1 MPLSSFY
8 AFPPKT
14 VVKLVNSGG
23 GNTLLTGDGASKSVN
38 ATTTADVVVVLE
50 GGQYA
55 YQNCKLE
62 VLNPGCLA
70 GFLDATQAYTYNGSG
85 NLLTEAI
92 TYAGSTYTR
101 TYSYTGSNLTSV
113 SAWVIT

>member
-23 GNTLLTGDGASKSVN
+23 GNTILTGDGASKSVN
-38 ATTTADVVVVLE
+38 GTDTADVVVVLE

-62 VLNPGCLA
+62 VLNPTCLA
-70 GFLDATQAYTYNGSG
+70 GFLDATQAYTYTGS
-85 NLLTEAI
+85 NLTTEAI
-92 TYAGSTYTR
+92 TYGGRTYTR
-101 TYSYTGSNLTSV
+101 TYGYTGSNLTSV
-113 SAWVIT
+113 SAWVVT

>member
-23 GNTLLTGDGASKSVN
+23 GNTILVGDGASKPVDG
-38 ATTTADVVVVLE
+38 TTTDDVVAVLE

-55 YQNCKLE
+55 YENCLLE
-62 VLNPGCLA
+62 VLNPTCLA
-70 GFLDATQAYTYNGSG
+70 GFLDATQSYTYDGSG

-92 TYAGSTYTR
+92 TYGGRTYTR
-101 TYSYTGSNLTSV
+101 TYSYTGANLTSV
-113 SAWVIT
+113 SAWVVS

>member
-14 VVKLVNSGG
+14 VVQLVNNGG
-23 GNTLLTGDGASKSVN
+23 GNTVLVGDGMSKPVN
-38 ATTTADVVVVLE
+38 GTTTDTLIVVLE

-55 YQNCKLE
+55 YNNCKLE
-62 VLNPGCLA
+62 VLNPTCLA
-70 GFLDATQAYTYNGSG
+70 GFLDTTQAYTYDGSG

-92 TYAGSTYTR
+92 TYGGSTYTR
-101 TYSYTGSNLTSV
+101 TYVYAGGNLTSV
-113 SAWVIT
+113 SPWVVT